1 MVKNTNKS
9 KVKIDDL
16 HCYKNPKTK
25 RKCSNNEYIPSIDIR
40 TNVHYL
46 YGDVEHL
53 DNNNDN
59 LNNIEYCDNSIKTNK
74 GQLFESYVAEYEP
87 PNIRIIINT
96 EYLKEIVKE
105 LKIKDR
111 IFTRRKISE
120 LIGISEDVYQRVLYK
135 GYRLSFNIFNKF
147 KALFLDNF
155 SKQSLLKFYKKY
167 TSYKEKLITHFEDD
181 LIPHKKMIG
190 QFEYIPLEENEDL
203 AEFMCIMCGDGHLS
217 ENSQTVMIALNPVD
231 EEYYTDYTISMICYI
246 FNLKPDEL
254 YYHEIEGQNTL
265 QIILRRKSIH
275 FSIVEKGKRIRDNKN
290 GLIPGNKVDHQVGVP
305 DFILKNYSFIRR
317 GLKGLFDT
325 DGGITVNLDKRI
337 TLNFENYSDTL
348 LHDFHN
354 MCHLLGINSTYSSKS
369 RQVNITEVK
378 SVKNF
383 LDIVKPEKFK
393 EPLRRIWLACK
404 ILKEVA
410 PVEINEKVE
419 QRIKNFKLKEGK
431 LRFSYSRRNTLLIK
445 QWLEVEYNQVLKR
458 RESQFLGSIELNEHL
473 NNYGF
478 SISEEMTNYL
488 IGMAL
493 TEDSYTQIKLKRD
506 IDEIYNISNQLLYFI
521 CEFTYESILNSI
533 LLNDDE
539 IILNLIKEITKLM
552 PYDILLLLRYR
563 TAFMKYAK
571 YLIIILREIIRRSD
585 PKIQEPI
592 SPYYIIQVFAGKGIQ
607 IPFKYTFLR
616 KNLIPFLKT
625 RYPRRFW
632 YVTDYK

>member
-1 MVKNTNKS
+1 
-9 KVKIDDL
+9 
-16 HCYKNPKTK
+16 
-25 RKCSNNEYIPSIDIR
+25 
-40 TNVHYL
+40 
-46 YGDVEHL
+46 
-53 DNNNDN
+53 
-59 LNNIEYCDNSIKTNK
+59 
-74 GQLFESYVAEYEP
+74 
-87 PNIRIIINT
+87 
-96 EYLKEIVKE
+96 
-105 LKIKDR
+105 
-111 IFTRRKISE
+111 
-120 LIGISEDVYQRVLYK
+120 
-135 GYRLSFNIFNKF
+135 
-147 KALFLDNF
+147 
-155 SKQSLLKFYKKY
+155 
-167 TSYKEKLITHFEDD
+167 LITHFEDD

-190 QFEYIPLEENEDL
+190 QFEYILLEENEDL
-203 AEFMCIMCGDGHLS
+203 AEFICTMCGDGHLS
-217 ENSQTVMIALNPVD
+217 ENSQTVIVSLNPID
-231 EEYYTDYTISMICYI
+231 EERYTEYVKTIVCSI
-246 FNLKPDEL
+246 FNLTEDEL
-254 YYHEIEGQNTL
+254 HLQHIKDENTL
-265 QIILRRKSIH
+265 QLILRRKSIH

-305 DFILKNYSFIRR
+305 DFVLKNYSFIRR

-378 SVKNF
+378 SVKKF
-383 LDIVKPEKFK
+383 LDLVKPEKFK

-458 RESQFLGSIELNEHL
+458 RESQIMGSIELNEHL

-488 IGMAL
+488 VGMAL

-552 PYDILLLLRYR
+552 PYDILLLLKYR

-571 YLIIILREIIRRSD
+571 YLIIVLREIIRRSD

-592 SPYYIIQVFAGKGIQ
+592 SPYYIIQVFVGKGIQ

-625 RYPRRFW
+625 RYPKRFW